1 MKIFKIID
9 VIANILALLVWIF
22 LTAAFVSAS
31 TSLPA
36 TIAVIALMVGSVILS
51 AFSRKCFIFAL
62 LPVLALVLSYLLTM
76 G

>member
-9 VIANILALLVWIF
+9 IIANILALLGWLF

-31 TSLPA
+31 TSLTVA
-36 TIAVIALMVGSVILS
+36 VAVILLMWVSAVLS
-51 AFSRKCFIFAL
+51 FFSRKCFVFGL
-62 LPVLALVLSYLLTM
+62 LPVLALVISYLLTM